1 MAECPVVTGA
11 SEEEPPFVHSFHLD
25 LRQNP
30 EHRAM
35 LEGVSVA
42 LQKTL
47 SRVSQHIAVWRS
59 LDVLWTTDKAAAV
72 EQLQVPYHDC
82 ACDLA
87 SECCTPVLKI
97 GHARWAL
104 SDMCSTGTPTHVI
117 MPVHALSHFQCILR

>member
-1 MAECPVVTGA
+1 MPHPLDECSVVAGA

-47 SRVSQHIAVWRS
+47 SRVSQHITVWRS
-59 LDVLWTTDKAAAV
+59 LDFLWTIDKAAAV
-72 EQLQVPYHDC
+72 GQLQVPCHV
-82 ACDLA
+82 
-87 SECCTPVLKI
+87 CT
-97 GHARWAL
+97 
-104 SDMCSTGTPTHVI
+104 CN
-117 MPVHALSHFQCILR
+117 